1 MGVTAI
7 KRIINES
14 SSDSVVINFENG
26 NRVEVGAGSSMPC
39 DIWIPWCASVGDFQH
54 NHFIKIEGTNL
65 QTHRIWQ
72 ARHSDGDFVRATM
85 GPNYVSPGTPINGH
99 SKVDG
104 DRVLVI
110 RTSVIELRCD
120 S

>member
-14 SSDSVVINFENG
+14 SSDSVVINLENG
-26 NRVEVGAGSSMPC
+26 NRVAIGPGGSMPC
-39 DIWIPWCASVGDFQH
+39 DIWIPWCASVEDFQH
-54 NHFIKIEGTNL
+54 NHFIRIEGANL

-72 ARHSDGDFVRATM
+72 ARHSDGDFVRATT
-85 GPNYVSPGTPINGH
+85 GSNYAIPGFRINGH